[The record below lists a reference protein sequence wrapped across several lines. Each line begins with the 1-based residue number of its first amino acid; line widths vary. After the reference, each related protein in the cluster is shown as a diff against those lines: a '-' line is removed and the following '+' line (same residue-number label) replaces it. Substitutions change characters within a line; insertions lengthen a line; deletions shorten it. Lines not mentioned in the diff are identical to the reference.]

1 MNGWMLLAQME
12 EPAAAMSRQDTIA
25 LVVNGVG
32 LILIAWFLLWAI
44 RRNGSVQRRALVQI
58 ERSLH
63 HMDKA
68 EQFMAMQEK
77 QGERIIELLE
87 LIDRNVRRSPG

>member
-12 EPAAAMSRQDTIA
+12 VPAAAMSGKDTMM
-25 LVVNGVG
+25 LVVNGVA
-32 LILIAWFLLWAI
+32 LILIVWLIFRIL
-44 RRNGSVQRRALVQI
+44 RRSGGLQSRALVQI
-58 ERSLH
+58 ERSLLL
-63 HMDKA
+63 MDKT

-77 QGERIIELLE
+77 QGDRIIELLE

>member
-12 EPAAAMSRQDTIA
+12 EPTAVMSGRDTMM
-25 LVVNGVG
+25 LVVNGVA
-32 LILIAWFLLWAI
+32 LILIVWLIFRVI
-44 RRNGSVQRRALVQI
+44 RRSGSLQSRALVQI
-58 ERSLH
+58 ERSLQ

-77 QGERIIELLE
+77 QGDRIIKLLE

>member
-1 MNGWMLLAQME
+1 MLLAQME
-12 EPAAAMSRQDTIA
+12 EPAAAMSGRDA
-25 LVVNGVG
+25 MMLVVNGVG
-32 LILIAWFLLWAI
+32 LILIAWLFI
-44 RRNGSVQRRALVQI
+44 RILRRSGKLHSRALVQI
-58 ERSLH
+58 ERSLL

-77 QGERIIELLE
+77 QGERIVELLE